1 MWHSTLKTAGVTS
14 NELSSQFIDSNAR
27 RSHKHYEAV
36 FVRRLPLVP
45 HHLLVRSAHGT
56 VAAAAAAQAG
66 MQLAE
71 VRLPA
76 TEAHAA
82 AEPSDKELLPIADK
96 FVLSWNTEN
105 GRLCEDQDRNT
116 TSKCTAS
123 SSVSSDV
130 LHRWQ
135 ASPRYPWQPTR
146 PVLCTSHPVAP
157 MQSL

>member
-1 MWHSTLKTAGVTS
+1 MGEKPGREKSEERSWRDSSAKAAFSKAPESMNGTKKQKTHNS
-14 NELSSQFIDSNAR
+14 YQ
-27 RSHKHYEAV
+27 
-36 FVRRLPLVP
+36 LPP
-45 HHLLVRSAHGT
+45 T
-56 VAAAAAAQAG
+56 
-66 MQLAE
+66 
-71 VRLPA
+71 
-76 TEAHAA
+76 
-82 AEPSDKELLPIADK
+82 DKELLPIADK